1 MRCPH
6 CDEEIQGPNCPQC
19 GAMMPNGANYCMDCG
34 SPLEENTE
42 EGFVGDDDDYD
53 PDFDNRI
60 LCPDGT
66 CTGIIVDGKCVE
78 CGKDG
83 K

>member
-6 CDEEIQGPNCPQC
+6 CDEEIQGTKCPQC
-19 GAMMPNGANYCMDCG
+19 EAVTPEGANYCMDCG
-34 SPLEENTE
+34 SPLEKISEDGLIGEDNDHD
-42 EGFVGDDDDYD
+42 F
-53 PDFDNRI
+53 DFDNRV

-78 CGKDG
+78 CGKEV
-83 K
+83 

>member
-1 MRCPH
+1 MKCPH

-19 GAMMPNGANYCMDCG
+19 GAMMPEGANYCMDCG
-34 SPLEENTE
+34 SLLEEKTE
-42 EGFVGDDDDYD
+42 EGFVEDDDDND

>member
-1 MRCPH
+1 MKCPH

-19 GAMMPNGANYCMDCG
+19 GAMTPKGANYCMDCG
-34 SPLEENTE
+34 SPLEDNTE
-42 EGFVGDDDDYD
+42 EGFVGDDDDND

>member
-19 GAMMPNGANYCMDCG
+19 GAMMPEGANYCMDCG

-42 EGFVGDDDDYD
+42 EGFVEDDDDND

>member
-19 GAMMPNGANYCMDCG
+19 GAMMPEGANYCMDCG
-34 SPLEENTE
+34 SLLEEKTE
-42 EGFVGDDDDYD
+42 EGFVEDDDDND

>member
-1 MRCPH
+1 
-6 CDEEIQGPNCPQC
+6 
-19 GAMMPNGANYCMDCG
+19 MDCG

-42 EGFVGDDDDYD
+42 EGFVEDDDDND

-78 CGKDG
+78 CGK
-83 K
+83 KA

>member
-19 GAMMPNGANYCMDCG
+19 GAMMPEGANYCMDCG
-34 SPLEENTE
+34 SPLEEKTE
-42 EGFVGDDDDYD
+42 EDFVGDDDDND

-78 CGKDG
+78 CGK
-83 K
+83 KV